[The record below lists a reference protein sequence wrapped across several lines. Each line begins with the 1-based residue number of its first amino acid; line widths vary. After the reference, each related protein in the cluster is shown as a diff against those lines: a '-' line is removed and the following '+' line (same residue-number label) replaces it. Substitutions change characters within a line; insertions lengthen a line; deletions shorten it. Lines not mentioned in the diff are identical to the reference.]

1 MRVNGTMLDL
11 LRHLKDKWRIL
22 SSFLDRFPRV
32 EAPLYEKNL
41 SDLANFLESPP

>member
-11 LRHLKDKWRIL
+11 LRHLADKWRIL

-32 EAPLYEKNL
+32 DGPLYEKIYL
-41 SDLANFLESPP
+41 IICSVYYT